1 MDLNEIKE
9 ILKIE
14 YGNQKRRQG
23 TPAYSH
29 PFAVADILKAKGFN
43 ENYQTA
49 GLLHDALEDTNM
61 TYEEVAKISNEE
73 IARIVKLLTKE
84 KGYVMQN
91 YWNGI
96 MNDEKARTV
105 KLADRFHNLTEAV
118 QTDKDFR
125 KKYIKETEDWYLKMA
140 QGTCFEEDI
149 NNALQNLIKSL

>member
-1 MDLNEIKE
+1 MNLNEIRE
-9 ILKIE
+9 VLKIE
-14 YGNQKRRQG
+14 YGNQKRKQG
-23 TPAYSH
+23 TPAYLH

-105 KLADRFHNLTEAV
+105 KLADRLHT
-118 QTDKDFR
+118 
-125 KKYIKETEDWYLKMA
+125 
-140 QGTCFEEDI
+140 
-149 NNALQNLIKSL
+149 

>member
-61 TYEEVAKISNEE
+61 TYEEISKISNAE
-73 IARIVKLLTKE
+73 IAEIVKLLTKE
-84 KGYVMQN
+84 KGYIMQN
-91 YWNGI
+91 YWNEI
-96 MNDEKARTV
+96 MKDEKARIV
-105 KLADRFHNLTEAV
+105 KLADRLHNLTEAV

-125 KKYIKETEDWYLKMA
+125 RKYIKETEEWYLEMA
-140 QGTCFEEDI
+140 KGTCFEKDV
-149 NNALQNLIKSL
+149 NKALQNLIDSL

>member
-29 PFAVADILKAKGFN
+29 PFGVAEILKKKGFDQ
-43 ENYQTA
+43 NYQVA

-105 KLADRFHNLTEAV
+105 KLADRLHNLTEAV